1 MIWSEKWKQPPV
13 CHAVWQS
20 RAWSQSLADS
30 AGSEGAERHDGSRE
44 KSWHPQVANEQTPL
58 QASWHVEPKHFSGLP
73 HSSPGR
79 CVSLIKSRSL
89 PRPEWMGGGDPWV
102 ALRASSSSPLPARA
116 RPWAE
121 ERQRGCSEAASDSAL
136 RPEWGRSPGPL
147 ITRQT
152 GKVI

>member
-1 MIWSEKWKQPPV
+1 MIWSKKWKQPPV

-44 KSWHPQVANEQTPL
+44 KSWHPQVAKEQTPL

-89 PRPEWMGGGDPWV
+89 PRPEWMGGGTHGWLS
-102 ALRASSSSPLPARA
+102 APLPALLSQPVPDREPKRGNAVA
-116 RPWAE
+116 RKLPLTQLYA
-121 ERQRGCSEAASDSAL
+121 RSGGEAQGL
-136 RPEWGRSPGPL
+136 W
-147 ITRQT
+147 
-152 GKVI
+152 